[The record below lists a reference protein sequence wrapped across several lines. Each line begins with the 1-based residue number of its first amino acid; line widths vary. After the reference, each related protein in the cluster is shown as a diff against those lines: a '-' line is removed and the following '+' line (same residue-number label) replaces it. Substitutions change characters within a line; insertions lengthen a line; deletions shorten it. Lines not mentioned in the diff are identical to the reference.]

1 MDAAD
6 TQAVI
11 SADTEQVR
19 STSYGQH
26 HKPTIV
32 DRFGVWLG
40 TREVRRHA
48 SFAGARFADLGCG
61 FNASFARTQ
70 LAEASSALLVDFAL
84 ADDLVAHPKVQ
95 AVTGSLPDLLP
106 TLESGSLDIVL
117 CLSVLE
123 HLWEPQ
129 DTLNHIRRL
138 LAPGGVAVLNVPS
151 WLGKPFLE
159 LAAFRL
165 SVAPAQ
171 EMDDHK
177 RYYDPRDL
185 WPMLVR
191 AGFRP
196 SCISCHRHKFGLN
209 TSAVCRVPR

>member
-1 MDAAD
+1 MTA
-6 TQAVI
+6 TQARS
-11 SADTEQVR
+11 SA
-19 STSYGQH
+19 YGQH
-26 HKPTIV
+26 RPPTAV

-40 TREVRRHA
+40 ARAARQAAR
-48 SFAGARFADLGCG
+48 FDGARLADFGCG
-61 FNASFARTQ
+61 YHATFARSQ
-70 LAEASSALLVDFAL
+70 LPVVKQALLVDLAL
-84 ADDLVAHPKVQ
+84 ADDLKSNPKVT
-95 AVTGSLPDLLP
+95 AIEGSVVDVLP
-106 TLESGSLDIVL
+106 TLQSASLDVVA

-129 DTLNHIRRL
+129 AVLGDIRRV
-138 LAPGGVAVLNVPS
+138 LAPGGVAILNVPS

-165 SVAPAQ
+165 GVSPAE

-177 RYYDPRDL
+177 AYYDPRDL

-196 SCISCHRHKFGLN
+196 SQIRCHRHKFGLN
-209 TSAVCRVPR
+209 TAAVCRVPA